1 MLHPLSSPLLSF
13 IAPSDGN
20 HIGDGALPLFAS
32 GISRLQWL
40 VGVFSPFGMSADCV
54 FVDPHMHLWDFQ
66 EHPDTHD
73 RSLLAGVRERA
84 LPLHYEREIEVR
96 LIMAQHSR

>member
-1 MLHPLSSPLLSF
+1 
-13 IAPSDGN
+13 
-20 HIGDGALPLFAS
+20 
-32 GISRLQWL
+32 
-40 VGVFSPFGMSADCV
+40 MSADCV

-96 LIMAQHSR
+96 LIMA